1 MDTGTGAFA
10 TIAAVV
16 IALVSLTSGW
26 GMPGTGS
33 TVATAEDASDA
44 NSMLGAASRPQKA
57 TERAPAGHELADK
70 VSDVSSLED
79 SRPQGVMPL
88 SEFLRL
94 RRQRVRPLS
103 EYLWDVPTKRED
115 VDRLGIEVADTIDRF
130 EGHDVFGVEVLNV
143 RLSSPGAHAGLRSRK
158 AVVSTVLKTITLV
171 GTLVFVPTRF
181 IYDWVSETGAGDWH
195 DLIIGVDG
203 ERVQYVSELENALGQ
218 VKEGDIVYLTLLRSG
233 KRVQVPVSL
242 ETLNSK

>member
-1 MDTGTGAFA
+1 VDTGTGAFA

-158 AVVSTVLKTITLV
+158 AAVSMVLKTITLV
-171 GTLVFVPTRF
+171 GTLAFVPTRF

-203 ERVQYVSELENALGQ
+203 ERVQSVSELENALGQ

-242 ETLNSK
+242 QTLGSK

>member
-1 MDTGTGAFA
+1 VDTGTGAFT
-10 TIAAVV
+10 TISAVMFV
-16 IALVSLTSGW
+16 LVSLTSGW
-26 GMPGTGS
+26 GVPGTGS

-57 TERAPAGHELADK
+57 RERAPAGNELANK

-94 RRQRVRPLS
+94 RRQRLRPLS

-115 VDRLGIEVADTIDRF
+115 VDRLGIEVEDAIDRF

-143 RLSSPGAHAGLRSRK
+143 RQSSPAALAGLRSRK
-158 AVVSTVLKTITLV
+158 AAVSMVLKTITLV
-171 GTLVFVPTRF
+171 GTLAFVPTRF

-218 VKEGDIVYLTLLRSG
+218 VEEGDIVYLTLLRSG

>member
-1 MDTGTGAFA
+1 
-10 TIAAVV
+10 
-16 IALVSLTSGW
+16 
-26 GMPGTGS
+26 
-33 TVATAEDASDA
+33 
-44 NSMLGAASRPQKA
+44 
-57 TERAPAGHELADK
+57 
-70 VSDVSSLED
+70 
-79 SRPQGVMPL
+79 MPL

-94 RRQRVRPLS
+94 RRQRLRPLS

-115 VDRLGIEVADTIDRF
+115 VDRLGIEVEDAIDRF

-143 RLSSPGAHAGLRSRK
+143 RQSSPGALAGLRSRK

-242 ETLNSK
+242 ETLGSK

>member
-44 NSMLGAASRPQKA
+44 NSMLGVASWSQDAA
-57 TERAPAGHELADK
+57 ELASAGSELWDK
-70 VSDVSSLED
+70 VSDVGSLED
-79 SRPQGVMPL
+79 SRPQGVRPL
-88 SEFLRL
+88 SEFLHV
-94 RRQRVRPLS
+94 RRRRVRPLS

-115 VDRLGIEVADTIDRF
+115 VDRLGIEVEDAIDRF

-143 RLSSPGAHAGLRSRK
+143 RQSSPGALAGLRSRK

-203 ERVQYVSELENALGQ
+203 ERVQSVSELENALGQ

-242 ETLNSK
+242 ETLGSK